1 MNKHGQRRKETCPC
15 TANLTFLVQNY
26 IFLSIFPQ
34 IYSDYCG
41 FLTPKVQRKRAMA
54 PGKPRP
60 APHSSKRTSASSK
73 LFSAGPGTR
82 KQSSRFRETEGQQR
96 AVLKDVPQL
105 RIRKKCVTTQ
115 KIRMKTPEQANN
127 SGFMGYSTLI
137 YPHIQY

>member
-1 MNKHGQRRKETCPC
+1 MNKHGQRRKKESLHCKSDFSG
-15 TANLTFLVQNY
+15 AKLHFFVH
-26 IFLSIFPQ
+26 
-34 IYSDYCG
+34 YSTNIQRQ
-41 FLTPKVQRKRAMA
+41 LWISPTPKVQRKRAMA

-60 APHSSKRTSASSK
+60 APHSAKRTSASSK

-82 KQSSRFRETEGQQR
+82 KQSSRFRETEGQHR

-127 SGFMGYSTLI
+127 SGFMGYSALI